1 MMGTFAKIDWESEKD
16 TYRDRKINT
25 KMKENDKHREQK
37 IEAEKKDKYINIWWN
52 TKGWERKDNNNNN
65 GLFIQ

>member
-1 MMGTFAKIDWESEKD
+1 
-16 TYRDRKINT
+16 
-25 KMKENDKHREQK
+25 MKENDKHREQK
-37 IEAEKKDKYINIWWN
+37 IEAEKKDKYIIIWWN